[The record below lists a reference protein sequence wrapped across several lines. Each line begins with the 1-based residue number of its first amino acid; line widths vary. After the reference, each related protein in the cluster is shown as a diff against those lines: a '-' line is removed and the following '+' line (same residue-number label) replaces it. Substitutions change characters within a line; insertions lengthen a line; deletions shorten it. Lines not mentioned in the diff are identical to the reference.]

1 MTQKFIIVDTS
12 NLFFRVRHIAS
23 KFSTPDEKVA
33 FSMHLLLQ
41 SIAKCWKDFSAAGH
55 KSHVVICLEGRS
67 WRKDFYEPYKK
78 NRAEVRSAY
87 TEKEQEEDRL
97 YWEGYEA
104 LTKYLAEKT
113 NCTVLKHAEAEADD
127 MIARWIHNH
136 PNAEHVI
143 ISSDSDYYQLIASN
157 VSQYNG
163 ISDEHI
169 TILGVFDA
177 KGNVIIDKK
186 TREPKMI
193 GDPEW
198 LLFEKCMRGDTSD
211 NVFSAYPGAPKK
223 SSKNRVGLIEAFSD
237 RNTQGFAW
245 NTVMLTKWMDHNQVQ
260 HRVLDDYQR
269 NKTLID
275 LTAQPDE
282 FKIKF
287 DAIIKETAVPKSNSA
302 IGTNFLKFCGKHNL
316 VRLSDQST
324 IFANLLSSP
333 YYEK

>member
-1 MTQKFIIVDTS
+1 MQKFIIVDTS
-12 NLFFRVRHIAS
+12 NMFFRVRHIAS

-33 FSMHLLLQ
+33 FAMHLLMQ
-41 SIAKCWKDFSAAGH
+41 SIAKCWKDFSNSGH
-55 KSHVVICLEGRS
+55 NSHVVIALEGRS

-78 NRAEVRSAY
+78 NRAAVRSAY

-104 LTKYLAEKT
+104 LTKYIEDKT
-113 NCTVLKHAEAEADD
+113 NCTILRHPEAEADD
-127 MIARWIHNH
+127 MIARWIHSH
-136 PNAEHVI
+136 PDAEHVI
-143 ISSDSDYYQLIASN
+143 VSSDSDYYQLINSN

-163 ISDEHI
+163 VTDEHI
-169 TILGVFDA
+169 TMLGIFDA
-177 KGNVIIDKK
+177 KGKIIMDKK
-186 TREPKMI
+186 TKEPKMI

-237 RNTQGFAW
+237 RHAQGFAW
-245 NTVMLTKWMDHNQVQ
+245 NTVMLTKWIDHNQVQ

-275 LTAQPDE
+275 LSAQPDE
-282 FKIKF
+282 FKMKF
-287 DAIIKETAVPKSNSA
+287 DTTIKEQAVTKSNA
-302 IGTNFLKFCGKHNL
+302 AVGTNFLKFCGKHDL
-316 VRLSDQST
+316 VRLAEQST

-333 YYEK
+333 YHV

>member
-12 NLFFRVRHIAS
+12 NMFFRVRHIAS

-33 FSMHLLLQ
+33 FSIHLLLQ
-41 SIAKCWKDFSAAGH
+41 SVAKCWKDFSDKGY
-55 KSHVVICLEGRS
+55 KSHVVFALEGRS
-67 WRKDFYEPYKK
+67 WRKDFYELYKK
-78 NRAEVRSAY
+78 NRAAARAAY

-104 LTKYLAEKT
+104 LTKYLVEKT
-113 NCTVLKHAEAEADD
+113 NCTILRHNEAEADD
-127 MIARWIHNH
+127 MIARWIYNH
-136 PNAEHVI
+136 PDAEHVI
-143 ISSDSDYYQLIASN
+143 ISSDSDYYQLLTNN
-157 VSQYNG
+157 VTQYNG
-163 ISDEHI
+163 VTDEHI
-169 TILGVFDA
+169 TTSGIFDA

-186 TREPKMI
+186 TKEPKMI
-193 GDPEW
+193 DDPEW

-223 SSKNRVGLIEAFSD
+223 SSKNRVGLLDAFSD
-237 RNTQGFAW
+237 RNKQGFAW
-245 NTVMLTKWMDHNQVQ
+245 NTVMLTKWTDHNQVQ
-260 HRVLDDYQR
+260 HCVFDDYQR

-275 LTAQPDE
+275 LSAQPDE

-287 DAIIKETAVPKSNSA
+287 DATIKENAVPKINSA

-316 VRLSDQST
+316 VRLSEQST

-333 YYEK
+333 YEK